1 MIKSRLKWVDHVAC
15 MGEMKSAYKILVGR
29 PKGRRPIMKPTHRW
43 EDNIRM
49 VLRKIGW
56 EGVDWMCLAQDWD
69 QWQVLMNM
77 LMDLLVP

>member
-1 MIKSRLKWVDHVAC
+1 
-15 MGEMKSAYKILVGR
+15 
-29 PKGRRPIMKPTHRW
+29 MKPTHRW